1 MGGKSS
7 KRGRKSRVAP
17 KTKIAKKKTTKAKS
31 WGDEFDFGGLS
42 ESES

>member
-17 KTKIAKKKTTKAKS
+17 KTKVVNKKKAKAKS
-31 WGDEFDFGGLS
+31 WGDEFDFGGLPEG
-42 ESES
+42 ES